1 MTDITRLILDDH
13 DTFRREFAALDDTD
27 EPEQL
32 REIWEPL
39 AALLEVHTA
48 AEEAILYPTLLCHA
62 DDGQDETANAI
73 DDHIEIR
80 DGVHEAAKHPVGSTR
95 WWDRV
100 RQVRVTNSSHMTEEE
115 DDALPDFQRN
125 TPLIVRVNLAHQFL
139 NFKTDHSDARHRDT
153 SAKNP
158 QA

>member
-39 AALLEVHTA
+39 TALLEVHTA

-73 DDHIEIR
+73 D
-80 DGVHEAAKHPVGSTR
+80 
-95 WWDRV
+95 
-100 RQVRVTNSSHMTEEE
+100 
-115 DDALPDFQRN
+115 ALPNFQRN

-158 QA
+158 QAYVRAVQTQISVDNG